1 MRHIYLSK
9 FKWFL
14 HIEFIPESL
23 SQVSCNLLPQ
33 TCRFDKQFDTCGPT
47 YVPINFHTFLSIF
60 HPSKQSSMA
69 HHSLLSLAL
78 LSFFFLASISNT
90 NAGTITVYWAKMGT
104 SAAWLIPAPRAIME
118 LSILLSWL
126 FLAITRLRS

>member
-1 MRHIYLSK
+1 MSDEAYLSK
-9 FKWFL
+9 FKWFLL

-60 HPSKQSSMA
+60 HPSNKAQW
-69 HHSLLSLAL
+69 HTT
-78 LSFFFLASISNT
+78 LSFH
-90 NAGTITVYWAKMGT
+90 
-104 SAAWLIPAPRAIME
+104 
-118 LSILLSWL
+118 
-126 FLAITRLRS
+126 